1 MRLLVGGLFYVFF
14 VVTSALLFPGA
25 LLLWLVTRPF
35 DRDGRA
41 LHLYIAAWAQLYMHF
56 SPLWQ
61 LRVEGRERLPRRGA
75 AVLVANHASFFDIL
89 ALYALF
95 RPFKWVAKK
104 DLVKLPFIGWSILL
118 NRHVTLE
125 RGDRESVAR
134 MMEQCERWLD
144 RGMPVLLFPEGT
156 RSPDGA
162 LLPFKDGA
170 FRLAVKKG
178 VPVIPIAIAG
188 TNEILPKHASLVS
201 PRGRCG
207 VRVLAPVSPAECGG
221 DVARLRERVRGD
233 IVEER
238 QRLVLALAEPR
249 PRAARA
255 LSEAVRRGSRLL

>member
-1 MRLLVGGLFYVFF
+1 MRLLVSALFYLFFF
-14 VVTSALLFPGA
+14 VSSAALFPGA
-25 LLLWLVTRPF
+25 LLLWLVTLPF

-41 LHLYIAAWAQLYMHF
+41 LHLYISAWAQLYMHF

-61 LRVEGRERLPRRGA
+61 LRVEGRGRIPARGP

-104 DLVKLPFIGWSILL
+104 DLLRIPFVGWSILL

-125 RGDRESVAR
+125 RGDRQSVAR
-134 MMEQCERWLD
+134 MMERCESWLD
-144 RGMPVLLFPEGT
+144 RGVPVLLFPEGT

-188 TNEILPKHASLVS
+188 TRDILPKHARLLS
-201 PRGRCG
+201 PRARCA
-207 VRVLAPVSPAECGG
+207 VRVLAPVAPGECG
-221 DVARLRERVRGD
+221 DEVARLREQVRERID
-233 IVEER
+233 EER
-238 QRLVLALAEPR
+238 QRMVRKLEAPR
-249 PRAARA
+249 PAAARA
-255 LSEAVRRGSRLL
+255 LSPRRGSRPL